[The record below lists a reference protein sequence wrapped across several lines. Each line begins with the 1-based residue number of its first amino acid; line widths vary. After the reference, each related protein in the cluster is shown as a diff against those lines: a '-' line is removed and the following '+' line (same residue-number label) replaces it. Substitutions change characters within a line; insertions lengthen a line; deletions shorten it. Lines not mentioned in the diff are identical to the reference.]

1 VFQVANNEIYDYG
14 MVLFWSHF
22 MTHFSQTGLIF
33 NVETSKSFNGLVLV
47 SVVFWSFW
55 SHVGLFGS
63 HFGHQNGLIWSLLG
77 LFWVSHKERPKQDQE
92 RPKQDRRDR
101 NKTKRRLI

>member
-1 VFQVANNEIYDYG
+1 

-22 MTHFSQTGLIF
+22 MTHFLQTGLIF
-33 NVETSKSFNGLVLV
+33 NIETSKSFNGLARFGLGGLLGSLFGLTSRSLWVSLWSSKRSYLV
-47 SVVFWSFW
+47 SFR
-55 SHVGLFGS
+55 
-63 HFGHQNGLIWSLLG
+63 SLLG
-77 LFWVSHKERPKQDQE
+77 LAQGETKQDQE